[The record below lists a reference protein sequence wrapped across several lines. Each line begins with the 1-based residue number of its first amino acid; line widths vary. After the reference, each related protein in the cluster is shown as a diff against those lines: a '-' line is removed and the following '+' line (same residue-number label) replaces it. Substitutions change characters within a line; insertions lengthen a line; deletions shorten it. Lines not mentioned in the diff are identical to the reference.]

1 MYIHINKDVTIIKV
15 VFMNWR
21 GSRGHIEG
29 VGGREAGVETD
40 TEFLYEFSKN
50 KNFKCKTIE

>member
-1 MYIHINKDVTIIKV
+1 
-15 VFMNWR
+15 MNLR
-21 GSRGHIEG
+21 GSRGHIQG

-40 TEFLYEFSKN
+40 TEFLHEFSKN